1 MRRLSLF
8 ALILMIA
15 GLTPGCA
22 IVGADKAT
30 QAPHGSKVAVVSLL
44 GNQMSIQHLGTTAFS
59 NEKRD
64 MDVQSWAVDQYVE
77 DQAYLLIEAGNKC
90 TAVKTKADG
99 YRQKFGSL
107 EQNFWTGNRKYQY
120 QSEGVQALAAESGA
134 DLVLMISPAEYGDV
148 FFGTNQLFS
157 GYGIYQR
164 SFLRDRNAL
173 NFLTMTVQLIDAKSG
188 KEIASV
194 QQYASSKRADKDW
207 LDGNAPVLTSENEAI
222 TKQELLLL
230 MQDLLKKGLADLKL
244 SN

>member
-1 MRRLSLF
+1 MHRLCLF

-15 GLTPGCA
+15 GLAPGCA

-44 GNQMSIQHLGTTAFS
+44 GNQMSIQHLGTTAF
-59 NEKRD
+59 NNKKWNIE
-64 MDVQSWAVDQYVE
+64 VQSWAVDQYVE
-77 DQAYLLIEAGNKC
+77 DQANLLVEAGNKF
-90 TAVKTKADG
+90 TPVKDKADG

-120 QSEGVQALAAESGA
+120 QSEGVQALVAESGA

-173 NFLTMTVQLIDAKSG
+173 SFLMMTVQLIDAKSG
-188 KEIASV
+188 EEIASA
-194 QQYASSKRADKDW
+194 QQYASSKRADRDW
-207 LDGNAPVLTSENEAI
+207 LEDDTPVLTPENEAT
-222 TKQELLLL
+222 TKQELLQL
-230 MQDLLKKGLADLKL
+230 MQGLLKKGLADLKL
-244 SN
+244 TN